1 MSDREMIEETK
12 KDVPDQ
18 MEPVIPEI
26 PAEKSGKEPEVEAA
40 EAASTEP
47 EVEAAES
54 ASTEPEVEAAEAAS
68 TEPEV
73 EAAESASTEPEVE
86 AAEADSTEPEA
97 KAAEA
102 DSTELEA
109 KAADADGAEPEA
121 KAAEADITEPEA
133 EAAEADSTEP
143 EAKAA
148 EADSA
153 ESETEGQRSR
163 SAGRRSGNR
172 REKQQPAR
180 PKKEHQ
186 ASQRENILRL
196 REIKKKKA
204 AMPYMKILA
213 AGGAAVAVVAVVA
226 VAGTVIGNHRDTFSR
241 GMKVETA
248 AASLETT
255 EAASESTGERNI
267 VLETTLSAEEIASKE
282 YEKTVQ
288 SIVDSYAN
296 LGIAEVSG
304 YLNVRKTPESFG
316 EVIGKLPKG
325 GACEILDT
333 STDGWYK
340 ISSGGVTGYVS
351 SQYVYTGDEAKK
363 LAAEN
368 VAERAVIDADKLNV
382 RSEPKADANVVEQV
396 FKNERY
402 DIRGQQDG
410 WIQISSGYISAD
422 YVTVKYALDEAI
434 KQDMRQTVLSLY
446 DNLGVSNVSNYL
458 NVRDNPDEKK
468 GKIIAKLPSNAGC
481 DILDTSTS
489 GWYKIRSGN
498 ITGYVK
504 SEYILTGQQA
514 KDKALQ
520 VAKLMAISNTDG
532 VNVRTEPN
540 TNSSIYTQI
549 SNSERFLVA
558 DQQDG
563 WVKIE
568 IDDQDAYLSSDYVD
582 VKYGLEEAIKYTPVV
597 EVADTSSKNDSKNSS
612 KNNTKNNSG
621 KKNSGKKNSA
631 NDGAAGSKSGSVS
644 SKRAQI
650 ANYAVQ
656 FVGNRY
662 VYGGTSLTNGTD
674 CSGFTMSVMA
684 KFGVSL
690 PHNSGAQSGSGK
702 SITSSQM
709 RPGDLVFYSG
719 SGGIN
724 HVALYIGNG
733 QVCHASNA
741 RSGIKISTWNYRTP
755 AKIVNVLGD

>member
-1 MSDREMIEETK
+1 MSDREMMEETK
-12 KDVPDQ
+12 KEDPVSVENAAQEDQITEVPADETVGQNAEQPSGGNTAEQSPQ
-18 MEPVIPEI
+18 MQ
-26 PAEKSGKEPEVEAA
+26 
-40 EAASTEP
+40 TESVP
-47 EVEAAES
+47 Q
-54 ASTEPEVEAAEAAS
+54 
-68 TEPEV
+68 
-73 EAAESASTEPEVE
+73 
-86 AAEADSTEPEA
+86 EADQQPDDT
-97 KAAEA
+97 AAQGQE
-102 DSTELEA
+102 
-109 KAADADGAEPEA
+109 AEPENEKSETLGA
-121 KAAEADITEPEA
+121 DQAETAEAEHEPVHR
-133 EAAEADSTEP
+133 TR
-143 EAKAA
+143 
-148 EADSA
+148 
-153 ESETEGQRSR
+153 SERSLGTHRSR
-163 SAGRRSGNR
+163 
-172 REKQQPAR
+172 QPER
-180 PKKEHQ
+180 PKKDHQ
-186 ASQRENILRL
+186 ASQRDNILRL

-213 AGGAAVAVVAVVA
+213 AGGTAVAIVAVVA
-226 VAGTVIGNHRDTFSR
+226 VAGTMIKNHKDAFG

-255 EAASESTGERNI
+255 EAASESGEEKNI
-267 VLETTLSAEEIASKE
+267 VLETTLSAEEIESKE
-282 YEKTVQ
+282 FEKTVQ

-316 EVIGKLPKG
+316 EVVGKLPKG

-333 STDGWYK
+333 STEGWYK

-382 RSEPKADANVVEQV
+382 RSEPKAEADVVDQV

-402 DIRGQQDG
+402 DIKSQQDG
-410 WIQISSGYISAD
+410 WIQISDGYISAD

-458 NVRDNPDEKK
+458 NVRDNPDETK

-481 DILDTSTS
+481 DILDTSTA
-489 GWYKIRSGN
+489 GWLKIRSGN

-597 EVADTSSKNDSKNSS
+597 EVADTSNSKS
-612 KNNTKNNSG
+612 NTKNSTG
-621 KKNSGKKNSA
+621 KSSSSSKNSGKKSSA

-690 PHNSGAQSGSGK
+690 PHNSGSQAGSGK

-741 RSGIKISTWNYRTP
+741 KSGIKISTWNYRTP

>member
-26 PAEKSGKEPEVEAA
+26 SAEKSEKEPEVEAA
-40 EAASTEP
+40 EADITEP
-47 EVEAAES
+47 EIK
-54 ASTEPEVEAAEAAS
+54 AAEAAS

-86 AAEADSTEPEA
+86 AAEAD
-97 KAAEA
+97 
-102 DSTELEA
+102 
-109 KAADADGAEPEA
+109 
-121 KAAEADITEPEA
+121 I
-133 EAAEADSTEP
+133 TEP

-172 REKQQPAR
+172 REKQQPVR

-597 EVADTSSKNDSKNSS
+597 EVADTSSKNDSKNGS

-690 PHNSGAQSGSGK
+690 PHNSGAQSGCGK

>member
-18 MEPVIPEI
+18 MEPAIPEI
-26 PAEKSGKEPEVEAA
+26 PAEKSEKEPEIEAA
-40 EAASTEP
+40 EADSTEP
-47 EVEAAES
+47 EAKAAE
-54 ASTEPEVEAAEAAS
+54 ADSTEPETKAADADGA
-68 TEPEV
+68 EPE
-73 EAAESASTEPEVE
+73 AK

-446 DNLGVSNVSNYL
+446 DNLGVSNVFNYL

>member
-54 ASTEPEVEAAEAAS
+54 ASTEPEVEAAEA
-68 TEPEV
+68 
-73 EAAESASTEPEVE
+73 
-86 AAEADSTEPEA
+86 
-97 KAAEA
+97 
-102 DSTELEA
+102 
-109 KAADADGAEPEA
+109 
-121 KAAEADITEPEA
+121 DITEPEA
-133 EAAEADSTEP
+133 KT
-143 EAKAA
+143 A

-153 ESETEGQRSR
+153 ESETEEQRSR
-163 SAGRRSGNR
+163 SAGRRFGNR
-172 REKQQPAR
+172 REKQQPVR

-612 KNNTKNNSG
+612 KNN
-621 KKNSGKKNSA
+621 SGKKNSA

>member
-26 PAEKSGKEPEVEAA
+26 PAEKSEK
-40 EAASTEP
+40 
-47 EVEAAES
+47 
-54 ASTEPEVEAAEAAS
+54 
-68 TEPEV
+68 
-73 EAAESASTEPEVE
+73 EPEVE

-97 KAAEA
+97 KTAEA
-102 DSTELEA
+102 DST
-109 KAADADGAEPEA
+109 EPEA
-121 KAAEADITEPEA
+121 KAAEANSTDPEAKTAEADNTEPEA
-133 EAAEADSTEP
+133 EAAEADSTDPEAKTAEVDNTEP
-143 EAKAA
+143 EAEAAEADNTEPEAEAA

-172 REKQQPAR
+172 REKQQPVR

-402 DIRGQQDG
+402 DIKGQQDG

>member
-1 MSDREMIEETK
+1 MSDREMMEETK
-12 KDVPDQ
+12 KEDPVSVENAAQEDQITEVPADETVGQNAEQPSGGNTAEQSPQ
-18 MEPVIPEI
+18 MQ
-26 PAEKSGKEPEVEAA
+26 
-40 EAASTEP
+40 TESVP
-47 EVEAAES
+47 Q
-54 ASTEPEVEAAEAAS
+54 
-68 TEPEV
+68 
-73 EAAESASTEPEVE
+73 
-86 AAEADSTEPEA
+86 EADQQPDDT
-97 KAAEA
+97 AAQGQE
-102 DSTELEA
+102 
-109 KAADADGAEPEA
+109 AEPENEKSETLGA
-121 KAAEADITEPEA
+121 DQAETAEAEHEPVHR
-133 EAAEADSTEP
+133 TR
-143 EAKAA
+143 
-148 EADSA
+148 
-153 ESETEGQRSR
+153 SERSSGTHRSR
-163 SAGRRSGNR
+163 
-172 REKQQPAR
+172 QPER
-180 PKKEHQ
+180 PKKDHQ
-186 ASQRENILRL
+186 ASQRDNILRL

-213 AGGAAVAVVAVVA
+213 AGGTAVAIVAVVA
-226 VAGTVIGNHRDTFSR
+226 VAGTMIKNHKDAFG

-255 EAASESTGERNI
+255 EAASESGEEKNI
-267 VLETTLSAEEIASKE
+267 VLETTLSAEEIESKE
-282 YEKTVQ
+282 FEKTVQ

-316 EVIGKLPKG
+316 EVVGKLPKG

-333 STDGWYK
+333 STEGWYK

-382 RSEPKADANVVEQV
+382 RSEPKADADVVDQV

-402 DIRGQQDG
+402 DIKSQQDG
-410 WIQISSGYISAD
+410 WIQISDGYISAD

-458 NVRDNPDEKK
+458 NVRDNPDETK

-481 DILDTSTS
+481 DILDTSTA
-489 GWYKIRSGN
+489 GWLKIRSGN

-549 SNSERFLVA
+549 SNSERFFVA

-597 EVADTSSKNDSKNSS
+597 EVADTSNSKS
-612 KNNTKNNSG
+612 NTKNSTG
-621 KKNSGKKNSA
+621 KSSSSSKSNRKKSSA

-690 PHNSGAQSGSGK
+690 PHNSGSQAGSGK

-741 RSGIKISTWNYRTP
+741 KSGIKISTWNYRTP

>member
-26 PAEKSGKEPEVEAA
+26 PAEKSEK
-40 EAASTEP
+40 
-47 EVEAAES
+47 
-54 ASTEPEVEAAEAAS
+54 
-68 TEPEV
+68 
-73 EAAESASTEPEVE
+73 EPEVE

-102 DSTELEA
+102 DSTE
-109 KAADADGAEPEA
+109 PES
-121 KAAEADITEPEA
+121 KAAEADNTEPEAEAAEADNTEPEAEAAEADSTEPEA

-143 EAKAA
+143 EAKAAEAASTEPEAEAA

-172 REKQQPAR
+172 REKQQPVR

-241 GMKVETA
+241 GMKIETA

-255 EAASESTGERNI
+255 EAASESSGERNI

-316 EVIGKLPKG
+316 EVTGKLPKG

-363 LAAEN
+363 LAAKN

-402 DIRGQQDG
+402 DIKGQQDG

-597 EVADTSSKNDSKNSS
+597 EVADNSSKNDSKSNS

-709 RPGDLVFYSG
+709 RPGDLIFYSG

>member
-1 MSDREMIEETK
+1 MSDREMMEETK
-12 KDVPDQ
+12 KEDPVSVENAAQEDQITEVPADETVGQNAEQPSGGNTAEQSPQ
-18 MEPVIPEI
+18 MQ
-26 PAEKSGKEPEVEAA
+26 
-40 EAASTEP
+40 TESVP
-47 EVEAAES
+47 Q
-54 ASTEPEVEAAEAAS
+54 
-68 TEPEV
+68 
-73 EAAESASTEPEVE
+73 
-86 AAEADSTEPEA
+86 EADQQPDDT
-97 KAAEA
+97 AAQGQE
-102 DSTELEA
+102 
-109 KAADADGAEPEA
+109 AEPENEKSETLGA
-121 KAAEADITEPEA
+121 DQAETAEAEHEPVHR
-133 EAAEADSTEP
+133 TR
-143 EAKAA
+143 
-148 EADSA
+148 
-153 ESETEGQRSR
+153 SERSSGTHRSR
-163 SAGRRSGNR
+163 
-172 REKQQPAR
+172 QPER
-180 PKKEHQ
+180 PKKDHQ
-186 ASQRENILRL
+186 ASQRDNILRL

-213 AGGAAVAVVAVVA
+213 AGGTAVAIVAVVA
-226 VAGTVIGNHRDTFSR
+226 VAGTMIKNHKDAFG

-255 EAASESTGERNI
+255 EAASESGEEKNI
-267 VLETTLSAEEIASKE
+267 VLETTLSAEEIESKE
-282 YEKTVQ
+282 FEKTVQ

-316 EVIGKLPKG
+316 EVVGKLPKG

-333 STDGWYK
+333 STEGWYK

-382 RSEPKADANVVEQV
+382 RSEPKADADVVDQV

-402 DIRGQQDG
+402 DIKSQQDG
-410 WIQISSGYISAD
+410 WIQVSDGYISAD

-458 NVRDNPDEKK
+458 NVRDNPDETK

-481 DILDTSTS
+481 DILDTSTA
-489 GWYKIRSGN
+489 GWLKIRSGN

-597 EVADTSSKNDSKNSS
+597 EVADTSNSKS
-612 KNNTKNNSG
+612 NTKNSTG
-621 KKNSGKKNSA
+621 KSSSSSKSSRKKSSA

-690 PHNSGAQSGSGK
+690 PHNSGSQAGSGK

-741 RSGIKISTWNYRTP
+741 KSGIKISTWNYRTP

>member
-1 MSDREMIEETK
+1 MIEETK
-12 KDVPDQ
+12 KDAPDQ

-26 PAEKSGKEPEVEAA
+26 PAEKSEKEPEVEAA

-47 EVEAAES
+47 EVEAAE
-54 ASTEPEVEAAEAAS
+54 AAS
-68 TEPEV
+68 TEPEAK
-73 EAAESASTEPEVE
+73 AAEADSTELESK

-102 DSTELEA
+102 DN
-109 KAADADGAEPEA
+109 
-121 KAAEADITEPEA
+121 TEPEA
-133 EAAEADSTEP
+133 EAAEAASTEPEAKAAEADSTEP

-172 REKQQPAR
+172 REKQQPVR

-288 SIVDSYAN
+288 NIVDSYAN

-402 DIRGQQDG
+402 DIKGQQDG

>member
-1 MSDREMIEETK
+1 MSDREMMEETEK
-12 KDVPDQ
+12 EDPVSVENAAQEDQITEVPADETVGQNAEQPSGGNTAEQSPQMQTESVPQEADQ
-18 MEPVIPEI
+18 QPDDT
-26 PAEKSGKEPEVEAA
+26 AA
-40 EAASTEP
+40 QGQETEP
-47 EVEAAES
+47 ENEKSETLGADQAE
-54 ASTEPEVEAAEAAS
+54 TAEAEH
-68 TEPEV
+68 EPV
-73 EAAESASTEPEVE
+73 HRTR
-86 AAEADSTEPEA
+86 
-97 KAAEA
+97 
-102 DSTELEA
+102 
-109 KAADADGAEPEA
+109 
-121 KAAEADITEPEA
+121 
-133 EAAEADSTEP
+133 
-143 EAKAA
+143 
-148 EADSA
+148 
-153 ESETEGQRSR
+153 SERSSGTHRSR
-163 SAGRRSGNR
+163 
-172 REKQQPAR
+172 QPER
-180 PKKEHQ
+180 PKKDHQ
-186 ASQRENILRL
+186 ASQRDNILRL

-213 AGGAAVAVVAVVA
+213 AGGTAVAIVAVVA
-226 VAGTVIGNHRDTFSR
+226 VAGTMIKNHKDAFG

-255 EAASESTGERNI
+255 EAASESGEEKNI
-267 VLETTLSAEEIASKE
+267 VLETTLSAEEIESKE
-282 YEKTVQ
+282 FEKTVQ

-316 EVIGKLPKG
+316 EVVGKLPKG

-333 STDGWYK
+333 STEGWYK

-382 RSEPKADANVVEQV
+382 RSEPKADADVVDQV

-402 DIRGQQDG
+402 DIKSQQDG
-410 WIQISSGYISAD
+410 WIQISDGYISAD

-458 NVRDNPDEKK
+458 NVRDNPDETK

-481 DILDTSTS
+481 DILDTSTA
-489 GWYKIRSGN
+489 GWLKIRSGN

-597 EVADTSSKNDSKNSS
+597 EVADTSNSKS
-612 KNNTKNNSG
+612 NTKNSTGKSSSSSKSSG
-621 KKNSGKKNSA
+621 KKSSA

-690 PHNSGAQSGSGK
+690 PHNSGSQAGSGK

-741 RSGIKISTWNYRTP
+741 KSGIKISTWNYRTP

>member
-1 MSDREMIEETK
+1 MIEETK

-26 PAEKSGKEPEVEAA
+26 PAEKSEKEPEVEAA

-47 EVEAAES
+47 EVEAAE
-54 ASTEPEVEAAEAAS
+54 AA
-68 TEPEV
+68 
-73 EAAESASTEPEVE
+73 
-86 AAEADSTEPEA
+86 STEPEA
-97 KAAEA
+97 KAAE
-102 DSTELEA
+102 
-109 KAADADGAEPEA
+109 ADGAEPEA
-121 KAAEADITEPEA
+121 KAAEADSTEPEAEAAEAANTEPEA

-143 EAKAA
+143 EAKAAEAASTEPEAEAA

-172 REKQQPAR
+172 REKQQPVR

-241 GMKVETA
+241 GMKIETA

-255 EAASESTGERNI
+255 EAASESSGERNI

-316 EVIGKLPKG
+316 EVTGKLPKG

-363 LAAEN
+363 LAAKN

-402 DIRGQQDG
+402 DIKGQQDG

-597 EVADTSSKNDSKNSS
+597 EVADNSSKNDSKSNS
-612 KNNTKNNSG
+612 KNNTKNNSSS
-621 KKNSGKKNSA
+621 KNSGKKNSA

-709 RPGDLVFYSG
+709 RPGDLIFYSG

>member
-1 MSDREMIEETK
+1 MSDREIIEETK
-12 KDVPDQ
+12 KDAPDQ

-26 PAEKSGKEPEVEAA
+26 PAEKSEKEPEVKA
-40 EAASTEP
+40 
-47 EVEAAES
+47 VE
-54 ASTEPEVEAAEAAS
+54 T
-68 TEPEV
+68 
-73 EAAESASTEPEVE
+73 
-86 AAEADSTEPEA
+86 DS
-97 KAAEA
+97 
-102 DSTELEA
+102 
-109 KAADADGAEPEA
+109 
-121 KAAEADITEPEA
+121 TEPEA

-143 EAKAA
+143 EVKAAEADSTEPEVEAAETDSTEPESKAAEADNTEPEAEAAEADNTEPEAEAAEANNTEPEAEAAEADSTEPKAKAT

-163 SAGRRSGNR
+163 SAGRRPGNR
-172 REKQQPAR
+172 REKQQPVR

-402 DIRGQQDG
+402 DIKGQQDG

-621 KKNSGKKNSA
+621 KKNSSKKNSA

>member
-1 MSDREMIEETK
+1 MSDREMMEETK
-12 KDVPDQ
+12 KEDPVSVENAAQEDQITEVPADETVGQNAEQPSGGNTAEQSPQ
-18 MEPVIPEI
+18 MQ
-26 PAEKSGKEPEVEAA
+26 
-40 EAASTEP
+40 TESVP
-47 EVEAAES
+47 Q
-54 ASTEPEVEAAEAAS
+54 
-68 TEPEV
+68 
-73 EAAESASTEPEVE
+73 
-86 AAEADSTEPEA
+86 EADQQPDDT
-97 KAAEA
+97 AAQGQE
-102 DSTELEA
+102 
-109 KAADADGAEPEA
+109 AEPENEKSETLGA
-121 KAAEADITEPEA
+121 DQAETAEAEHEPVHR
-133 EAAEADSTEP
+133 TR
-143 EAKAA
+143 
-148 EADSA
+148 
-153 ESETEGQRSR
+153 SERSSGTHRSR
-163 SAGRRSGNR
+163 
-172 REKQQPAR
+172 QPER
-180 PKKEHQ
+180 PKKDHQ
-186 ASQRENILRL
+186 ANQRDNILRL

-213 AGGAAVAVVAVVA
+213 AGGTAVAIVAVVA
-226 VAGTVIGNHRDTFSR
+226 VAGTMIKNHKDAFG

-255 EAASESTGERNI
+255 EAASESGEEKNI
-267 VLETTLSAEEIASKE
+267 VLETTLSAEEIESKE
-282 YEKTVQ
+282 FEKTVQ

-316 EVIGKLPKG
+316 EVVGKLPKG

-333 STDGWYK
+333 STEGWYK

-382 RSEPKADANVVEQV
+382 RSEPKADADVVDQI

-402 DIRGQQDG
+402 DIKSQQDG
-410 WIQISSGYISAD
+410 WIQISDGYISAD

-458 NVRDNPDEKK
+458 NVRDNPDETK

-481 DILDTSTS
+481 DILDTSTA
-489 GWYKIRSGN
+489 GWLKIRSGN

-532 VNVRTEPN
+532 VNVRMKPN

-597 EVADTSSKNDSKNSS
+597 EVADTSNSKS
-612 KNNTKNNSG
+612 NTKNSTGKSSSSSKSSG
-621 KKNSGKKNSA
+621 KKSSA

-690 PHNSGAQSGSGK
+690 PHNSGSQAGSGK

-741 RSGIKISTWNYRTP
+741 KSGIKISTWNYRTP

>member
-26 PAEKSGKEPEVEAA
+26 PAEKSEKEPEVEAA

-47 EVEAAES
+47 EAKAAE
-54 ASTEPEVEAAEAAS
+54 ADSTEPETKAADADGA
-68 TEPEV
+68 EPE
-73 EAAESASTEPEVE
+73 AK

>member
-1 MSDREMIEETK
+1 MIEETK
-12 KDVPDQ
+12 KGDPAET
-18 MEPVIPEI
+18 MATEI
-26 PAEKSGKEPEVEAA
+26 PAAETAAEKTEPVTDKTAEQKLEEAADEAAVQEPEQPVSGAAVQELQPESGDQEPGFESVESENAEPSA
-40 EAASTEP
+40 EAE
-47 EVEAAES
+47 
-54 ASTEPEVEAAEAAS
+54 
-68 TEPEV
+68 
-73 EAAESASTEPEVE
+73 
-86 AAEADSTEPEA
+86 
-97 KAAEA
+97 
-102 DSTELEA
+102 
-109 KAADADGAEPEA
+109 AEPELN
-121 KAAEADITEPEA
+121 AEEQNQDLERGEA
-133 EAAEADSTEP
+133 H
-143 EAKAA
+143 K
-148 EADSA
+148 
-153 ESETEGQRSR
+153 SR
-163 SAGRRSGNR
+163 SARRSSANH
-172 REKQQPAR
+172 REKQQSER
-180 PKKEHQ
+180 PKKDHQ

-204 AMPYMKILA
+204 AMPYMKILM

-226 VAGTVIGNHRDTFSR
+226 VAGTVIGNHKDTFSR

-255 EAASESTGERNI
+255 EAASESAEERNI
-267 VLETTLSAEEIASKE
+267 VLETTLSAEEIESKE

-316 EVIGKLPKG
+316 EVVGKLPKG

-382 RSEPKADANVVEQV
+382 RSEPKADADVVDQV

-402 DIRGQQDG
+402 DIKGEQDG
-410 WIQISSGYISAD
+410 WIQISDGYISSD

-481 DILDTSTS
+481 DILDSSTS
-489 GWYKIRSGN
+489 GWLKIRSGN

-597 EVADTSSKNDSKNSS
+597 EVADNSSSSKNSS
-612 KNNTKNNSG
+612 KNTTGKNSSSG
-621 KKNSGKKNSA
+621 KTSGKSSA

-690 PHNSGAQSGSGK
+690 PHNSGSQAGCGK

-741 RSGIKISTWNYRTP
+741 KSGIKISTWNYRTP

>member
-1 MSDREMIEETK
+1 MSDREMMEETEK
-12 KDVPDQ
+12 EDPVSVENAAQEDQITEVPADETVGQNAEQPSGGNTAEQSPQ
-18 MEPVIPEI
+18 MQ
-26 PAEKSGKEPEVEAA
+26 
-40 EAASTEP
+40 TESVP
-47 EVEAAES
+47 Q
-54 ASTEPEVEAAEAAS
+54 
-68 TEPEV
+68 
-73 EAAESASTEPEVE
+73 
-86 AAEADSTEPEA
+86 EADQQPDDT
-97 KAAEA
+97 AAQGQE
-102 DSTELEA
+102 
-109 KAADADGAEPEA
+109 AEPENEKSETLGA
-121 KAAEADITEPEA
+121 DQAETAEAEHEPVHR
-133 EAAEADSTEP
+133 TR
-143 EAKAA
+143 
-148 EADSA
+148 
-153 ESETEGQRSR
+153 SERSSGTHRSR
-163 SAGRRSGNR
+163 
-172 REKQQPAR
+172 QPER
-180 PKKEHQ
+180 PKKDHQ
-186 ASQRENILRL
+186 ASQRDNILRL

-213 AGGAAVAVVAVVA
+213 AGGTAVAIVAVVA
-226 VAGTVIGNHRDTFSR
+226 VAGTMIKNHKDAFG

-255 EAASESTGERNI
+255 EAASESGEEKNI
-267 VLETTLSAEEIASKE
+267 VLETTLSAEEIESKE
-282 YEKTVQ
+282 FEKTVQ

-316 EVIGKLPKG
+316 EVVGKLPKG

-333 STDGWYK
+333 STEGWYK

-382 RSEPKADANVVEQV
+382 RSEPKADADVVDQV

-402 DIRGQQDG
+402 DIKSQQDG
-410 WIQISSGYISAD
+410 WIQVSDGYISAD

-458 NVRDNPDEKK
+458 NVRDNPDETK

-481 DILDTSTS
+481 DILDTSTA
-489 GWYKIRSGN
+489 GWLKIRSGN

-597 EVADTSSKNDSKNSS
+597 EVADTSNSKS
-612 KNNTKNNSG
+612 NTKNSTGKSSSSSKSSG
-621 KKNSGKKNSA
+621 KKSSA

-690 PHNSGAQSGSGK
+690 PHNSGSQAGSGK

-741 RSGIKISTWNYRTP
+741 KSGIKISTWNYRTP

>member
-1 MSDREMIEETK
+1 MMEETK
-12 KDVPDQ
+12 KEDPVSVENAAQEDQITEVPADETVGQNAEQPSGGNTAEQSPQ
-18 MEPVIPEI
+18 MQ
-26 PAEKSGKEPEVEAA
+26 
-40 EAASTEP
+40 TESVP
-47 EVEAAES
+47 Q
-54 ASTEPEVEAAEAAS
+54 
-68 TEPEV
+68 
-73 EAAESASTEPEVE
+73 
-86 AAEADSTEPEA
+86 EADQQPDDT
-97 KAAEA
+97 AAQGQE
-102 DSTELEA
+102 
-109 KAADADGAEPEA
+109 AEPENEKSETLGA
-121 KAAEADITEPEA
+121 DQAETAEAEHEPVHR
-133 EAAEADSTEP
+133 TR
-143 EAKAA
+143 
-148 EADSA
+148 
-153 ESETEGQRSR
+153 SERSSGTHRSR
-163 SAGRRSGNR
+163 
-172 REKQQPAR
+172 QPER
-180 PKKEHQ
+180 PKKDHQ
-186 ASQRENILRL
+186 ASQRDNILRL

-213 AGGAAVAVVAVVA
+213 AGGTAVAIVAVVA
-226 VAGTVIGNHRDTFSR
+226 VAGTMIKNHKDAFG

-255 EAASESTGERNI
+255 EAASESGEEKNI
-267 VLETTLSAEEIASKE
+267 VLETTLSAEEIESKE
-282 YEKTVQ
+282 FEKTVQ

-316 EVIGKLPKG
+316 EVVGKLPKG

-333 STDGWYK
+333 STEGWYK

-382 RSEPKADANVVEQV
+382 RSEPKADADVVDQV

-402 DIRGQQDG
+402 DIKSQQDG
-410 WIQISSGYISAD
+410 WIQVSDGYISAD

-458 NVRDNPDEKK
+458 NVRDNPDETK

-481 DILDTSTS
+481 DILDTSTA
-489 GWYKIRSGN
+489 GWLKIRSGN

-597 EVADTSSKNDSKNSS
+597 EVADTSNSKS
-612 KNNTKNNSG
+612 NTKNSTGKSSSSSKSSG
-621 KKNSGKKNSA
+621 KKSSA

-690 PHNSGAQSGSGK
+690 PHNSGSQAGSGK

-709 RPGDLVFYSG
+709 RPGDLVFYSPG
-719 SGGIN
+719 
-724 HVALYIGNG
+724 
-733 QVCHASNA
+733 
-741 RSGIKISTWNYRTP
+741 
-755 AKIVNVLGD
+755 

>member
-1 MSDREMIEETK
+1 MSDREIIEETK
-12 KDVPDQ
+12 KDAPDQ

-26 PAEKSGKEPEVEAA
+26 PAEESGKEPEVKAAEADSTEPEIEAA
-40 EAASTEP
+40 EADSTEP
-47 EVEAAES
+47 EI
-54 ASTEPEVEAAEAAS
+54 EAAEAD
-68 TEPEV
+68 
-73 EAAESASTEPEVE
+73 STEPEVE
-86 AAEADSTEPEA
+86 AAEADSTEPEV
-97 KAAEA
+97 EA
-102 DSTELEA
+102 V
-109 KAADADGAEPEA
+109 
-121 KAAEADITEPEA
+121 
-133 EAAEADSTEP
+133 EADSTEP
-143 EAKAA
+143 EVKAT
-148 EADSA
+148 EADS
-153 ESETEGQRSR
+153 TRSR
-163 SAGRRSGNR
+163 SVGRRSGNR
-172 REKQQPAR
+172 RVKQQTGR
-180 PKKEHQ
+180 TKKEHQ

-241 GMKVETA
+241 GMKIETA

-255 EAASESTGERNI
+255 EAVSESTGERNI

-325 GACEILDT
+325 GACEVLDT
-333 STDGWYK
+333 STEGWYK

-351 SQYVYTGDEAKK
+351 SQYVYTGDESKK
-363 LAAEN
+363 LAAVN

-382 RSEPKADANVVEQV
+382 RSEPKADADVVDQV

-402 DIRGQQDG
+402 DIKGEQDG
-410 WIQISSGYISAD
+410 WIQISDGYISSD

-458 NVRDNPDEKK
+458 NVRDNPDENK

-481 DILDTSTS
+481 DILNTSTS

-597 EVADTSSKNDSKNSS
+597 EVADNSSKNDSKSNS
-612 KNNTKNNSG
+612 KNNTKNNSSS
-621 KKNSGKKNSA
+621 KNSGKKNSA

>member
-1 MSDREMIEETK
+1 MMEETK
-12 KDVPDQ
+12 KEDPVSVENAAQEDQITEVPADETVGQNAEQPSGGNTAEQSPQ
-18 MEPVIPEI
+18 MQ
-26 PAEKSGKEPEVEAA
+26 
-40 EAASTEP
+40 TESVP
-47 EVEAAES
+47 Q
-54 ASTEPEVEAAEAAS
+54 
-68 TEPEV
+68 
-73 EAAESASTEPEVE
+73 
-86 AAEADSTEPEA
+86 EADQQPDDT
-97 KAAEA
+97 AAQGQE
-102 DSTELEA
+102 
-109 KAADADGAEPEA
+109 AEPENEKSETLGA
-121 KAAEADITEPEA
+121 DQAETAEAEHEPVHR
-133 EAAEADSTEP
+133 TR
-143 EAKAA
+143 
-148 EADSA
+148 
-153 ESETEGQRSR
+153 SERSSGTHRSR
-163 SAGRRSGNR
+163 
-172 REKQQPAR
+172 QPER
-180 PKKEHQ
+180 PKKDHQ
-186 ASQRENILRL
+186 ASQRDNILRL

-213 AGGAAVAVVAVVA
+213 AGGTAVAIVAVVA
-226 VAGTVIGNHRDTFSR
+226 VAGTMIKNHKDAFG

-255 EAASESTGERNI
+255 EAASESGEEKNI
-267 VLETTLSAEEIASKE
+267 VLETTLSAEEIESKE
-282 YEKTVQ
+282 FEKTVQ

-316 EVIGKLPKG
+316 EVVGKLPKG

-333 STDGWYK
+333 STEGWYK

-382 RSEPKADANVVEQV
+382 RSEPKADADVVDQV

-402 DIRGQQDG
+402 DIKSQQDG
-410 WIQISSGYISAD
+410 WIQISDGYISAD

-458 NVRDNPDEKK
+458 NVRDNPDETK

-481 DILDTSTS
+481 DILDTSTA
-489 GWYKIRSGN
+489 GWLKIRSGN

-597 EVADTSSKNDSKNSS
+597 EVADTSNSKS
-612 KNNTKNNSG
+612 NTKNSTG
-621 KKNSGKKNSA
+621 KSSSSSKSRRKKSSA

-690 PHNSGAQSGSGK
+690 PHNSGSQAGSGK

-741 RSGIKISTWNYRTP
+741 KSGIKISTWNYRTP

>member
-26 PAEKSGKEPEVEAA
+26 PAEKSEKEPEVEAA
-40 EAASTEP
+40 ESASTEP
-47 EVEAAES
+47 EVEAAESASTEPEVEAVES

-73 EAAESASTEPEVE
+73 EAAE
-86 AAEADSTEPEA
+86 ADITEPEA

-102 DSTELEA
+102 DS
-109 KAADADGAEPEA
+109 
-121 KAAEADITEPEA
+121 
-133 EAAEADSTEP
+133 S
-143 EAKAA
+143 
-148 EADSA
+148 

-172 REKQQPAR
+172 REKQQPVR

-226 VAGTVIGNHRDTFSR
+226 VAGTVIGNHRDAFSR

-481 DILDTSTS
+481 DILDTSMS

-612 KNNTKNNSG
+612 KN
-621 KKNSGKKNSA
+621 NSGKKNSA

>member
-1 MSDREMIEETK
+1 MSDREMMEETK
-12 KDVPDQ
+12 KEDPVSVENAAQEDQITEVPADETVGQNAEQPSGGNTAEQSPQ
-18 MEPVIPEI
+18 MQ
-26 PAEKSGKEPEVEAA
+26 
-40 EAASTEP
+40 TESVP
-47 EVEAAES
+47 Q
-54 ASTEPEVEAAEAAS
+54 
-68 TEPEV
+68 
-73 EAAESASTEPEVE
+73 
-86 AAEADSTEPEA
+86 EADQQPDDT
-97 KAAEA
+97 AAQGQE
-102 DSTELEA
+102 
-109 KAADADGAEPEA
+109 AEPENEKSETLGA
-121 KAAEADITEPEA
+121 DQAETAEAEHEPVHR
-133 EAAEADSTEP
+133 TR
-143 EAKAA
+143 
-148 EADSA
+148 
-153 ESETEGQRSR
+153 SERSSGTHRSR
-163 SAGRRSGNR
+163 
-172 REKQQPAR
+172 QPER
-180 PKKEHQ
+180 PKKDHQ
-186 ASQRENILRL
+186 ASQRDNILRL

-213 AGGAAVAVVAVVA
+213 AGGTAVAIVAVVA
-226 VAGTVIGNHRDTFSR
+226 VAGTMIKNHKDAFG

-255 EAASESTGERNI
+255 EAASESGEEKNI
-267 VLETTLSAEEIASKE
+267 VLETTLSAEEIESKE
-282 YEKTVQ
+282 FEKTVQ

-316 EVIGKLPKG
+316 EVVGKLPKG

-333 STDGWYK
+333 STEGWYK

-382 RSEPKADANVVEQV
+382 RSEPKADADVVDQV

-402 DIRGQQDG
+402 DIKSQQDG
-410 WIQISSGYISAD
+410 WIQVSDGYISAD

-458 NVRDNPDEKK
+458 NVRDNPDETK

-481 DILDTSTS
+481 DILDTSTA
-489 GWYKIRSGN
+489 GWLKIRSGN

-540 TNSSIYTQI
+540 TNCSIYTQI

-597 EVADTSSKNDSKNSS
+597 EVADTSNSKS
-612 KNNTKNNSG
+612 NTKNSTGKSSSSSKSSG
-621 KKNSGKKNSA
+621 KKSSA

-690 PHNSGAQSGSGK
+690 PHNSGSQAGSGK

-741 RSGIKISTWNYRTP
+741 KSGIKISTWNYRTP

>member
-26 PAEKSGKEPEVEAA
+26 PAEKSEK
-40 EAASTEP
+40 EP

-68 TEPEV
+68 TEPE
-73 EAAESASTEPEVE
+73 T
-86 AAEADSTEPEA
+86 
-97 KAAEA
+97 
-102 DSTELEA
+102 

-121 KAAEADITEPEA
+121 KAAEAANTEPEAEAAEAANTEPEA
-133 EAAEADSTEP
+133 EAAEADSAEPEAKAAEADITEP

-148 EADSA
+148 EADSTEPEAKTAEADSA
-153 ESETEGQRSR
+153 ESETEEQRSR
-163 SAGRRSGNR
+163 SAGRRFGNR
-172 REKQQPAR
+172 REKQQPVR

-382 RSEPKADANVVEQV
+382 RSEPKADANVVEQA

-612 KNNTKNNSG
+612 KNN
-621 KKNSGKKNSA
+621 SGKKNSA

>member
-26 PAEKSGKEPEVEAA
+26 PAEKSEKEPEVEAA
-40 EAASTEP
+40 EAD
-47 EVEAAES
+47 
-54 ASTEPEVEAAEAAS
+54 STEPEVEAAEAAS
-68 TEPEV
+68 TEPESKAAEADNTEPEA
-73 EAAESASTEPEVE
+73 EAAEADNTEPEAE

-97 KAAEA
+97 EAAEA
-102 DSTELEA
+102 DS
-109 KAADADGAEPEA
+109 
-121 KAAEADITEPEA
+121 TEPEA

-172 REKQQPAR
+172 REKQQPVR

-241 GMKVETA
+241 GMKIETA

-255 EAASESTGERNI
+255 EAASESSGERNI

-316 EVIGKLPKG
+316 EVTGKLPKG

-363 LAAEN
+363 LAAKN

-402 DIRGQQDG
+402 DIKGQQDG

-597 EVADTSSKNDSKNSS
+597 EVADNSSKNDSKSNS
-612 KNNTKNNSG
+612 KNNTKNNSSS
-621 KKNSGKKNSA
+621 KNSGKKNSA

-709 RPGDLVFYSG
+709 RPGDLIFYSG

>member
-26 PAEKSGKEPEVEAA
+26 PAEKSEKEPEVEAA
-40 EAASTEP
+40 ETDITEPEAKAAEVDSTEP
-47 EVEAAES
+47 EAK
-54 ASTEPEVEAAEAAS
+54 
-68 TEPEV
+68 
-73 EAAESASTEPEVE
+73 

-102 DSTELEA
+102 DSTEPEVEA
-109 KAADADGAEPEA
+109 AEAASTEPEAKAAEADSTEPETKAADADGAEPEA

-133 EAAEADSTEP
+133 E
-143 EAKAA
+143 AA

-172 REKQQPAR
+172 REKQQPVC

-402 DIRGQQDG
+402 DIKGQQDG

-582 VKYGLEEAIKYTPVV
+582 VKYGLEEAIMYTPVV

-690 PHNSGAQSGSGK
+690 PHNSGAQSGCGK

>member
-73 EAAESASTEPEVE
+73 EAAE
-86 AAEADSTEPEA
+86 
-97 KAAEA
+97 
-102 DSTELEA
+102 
-109 KAADADGAEPEA
+109 
-121 KAAEADITEPEA
+121 ADITEPEA
-133 EAAEADSTEP
+133 KT
-143 EAKAA
+143 A

-153 ESETEGQRSR
+153 ESETEEQRSR
-163 SAGRRSGNR
+163 SAGRRFGNR
-172 REKQQPAR
+172 REKQQPVR

-316 EVIGKLPKG
+316 EVIGKLPKS

-612 KNNTKNNSG
+612 
-621 KKNSGKKNSA
+621 

>member
-18 MEPVIPEI
+18 MEPAIPEI
-26 PAEKSGKEPEVEAA
+26 PAEKSEKEPEIEAA
-40 EAASTEP
+40 EADSTEP
-47 EVEAAES
+47 EAKAAE
-54 ASTEPEVEAAEAAS
+54 ADSTEPETKAADADGA
-68 TEPEV
+68 EPE
-73 EAAESASTEPEVE
+73 AK

-226 VAGTVIGNHRDTFSR
+226 VAGTVIGDHRDTFSR

-446 DNLGVSNVSNYL
+446 DNLGVSNVFNYL

-540 TNSSIYTQI
+540 TNSSIYTQF

>member
-1 MSDREMIEETK
+1 MSDREMMEETK
-12 KDVPDQ
+12 KEDPVSVENAAQEDQITEVPADETVGQNAEQPSGGNTAEQSPQ
-18 MEPVIPEI
+18 MQ
-26 PAEKSGKEPEVEAA
+26 
-40 EAASTEP
+40 TESVP
-47 EVEAAES
+47 Q
-54 ASTEPEVEAAEAAS
+54 
-68 TEPEV
+68 
-73 EAAESASTEPEVE
+73 
-86 AAEADSTEPEA
+86 EADQQPDDT
-97 KAAEA
+97 AAQGQE
-102 DSTELEA
+102 
-109 KAADADGAEPEA
+109 AEPENEKSETLGA
-121 KAAEADITEPEA
+121 DQAETAEAEHEPVHR
-133 EAAEADSTEP
+133 TR
-143 EAKAA
+143 
-148 EADSA
+148 
-153 ESETEGQRSR
+153 SERSSGTHRSR
-163 SAGRRSGNR
+163 
-172 REKQQPAR
+172 QPER
-180 PKKEHQ
+180 PKKDHQ
-186 ASQRENILRL
+186 ASQRDNILRL

-213 AGGAAVAVVAVVA
+213 AGGTAVAIVAVVA
-226 VAGTVIGNHRDTFSR
+226 VAGTMIKNHKDAFG

-255 EAASESTGERNI
+255 EAASESGEEKNI
-267 VLETTLSAEEIASKE
+267 VLETTLSAEEIESKE
-282 YEKTVQ
+282 FEKTVQ

-316 EVIGKLPKG
+316 EVVGKLPKG
-325 GACEILDT
+325 GACGILDT
-333 STDGWYK
+333 STEGWYK

-382 RSEPKADANVVEQV
+382 RSEPKADADVVDQV

-402 DIRGQQDG
+402 DIKSQQDG
-410 WIQISSGYISAD
+410 WIQVSDGYISAD

-458 NVRDNPDEKK
+458 NVRDNPDETK

-481 DILDTSTS
+481 DILDTSTA
-489 GWYKIRSGN
+489 GWLKIRSGN

-597 EVADTSSKNDSKNSS
+597 EVADTSNSKS
-612 KNNTKNNSG
+612 NTKNSTGKSSSSSKSSG
-621 KKNSGKKNSA
+621 KKSSA

-690 PHNSGAQSGSGK
+690 PHNSGSQAGSGK

-741 RSGIKISTWNYRTP
+741 KSGIKISTWNYRTP

>member
-1 MSDREMIEETK
+1 MSDREMMEETK
-12 KDVPDQ
+12 KEDPVSVENAAQEDQITEVPADETVGQNAEQPSGGNTAEQSPQ
-18 MEPVIPEI
+18 MQ
-26 PAEKSGKEPEVEAA
+26 
-40 EAASTEP
+40 TESVP
-47 EVEAAES
+47 Q
-54 ASTEPEVEAAEAAS
+54 
-68 TEPEV
+68 
-73 EAAESASTEPEVE
+73 
-86 AAEADSTEPEA
+86 EADQQPDDT
-97 KAAEA
+97 AAQGQE
-102 DSTELEA
+102 
-109 KAADADGAEPEA
+109 AEPENEKSETLGA
-121 KAAEADITEPEA
+121 DQAETAEAEHEPVHR
-133 EAAEADSTEP
+133 TR
-143 EAKAA
+143 
-148 EADSA
+148 
-153 ESETEGQRSR
+153 SERSSGTHRSR
-163 SAGRRSGNR
+163 
-172 REKQQPAR
+172 QPER
-180 PKKEHQ
+180 PKKDHQ
-186 ASQRENILRL
+186 ASQRDNILRL

-213 AGGAAVAVVAVVA
+213 AGGTAVAIVAVVA
-226 VAGTVIGNHRDTFSR
+226 VAGTRIKNHKDAFG

-255 EAASESTGERNI
+255 EAASESGEEKNI
-267 VLETTLSAEEIASKE
+267 VLETTLSAEEIESKE
-282 YEKTVQ
+282 FEKTVQ

-316 EVIGKLPKG
+316 EVVGKLPKG

-333 STDGWYK
+333 STEGWYK

-382 RSEPKADANVVEQV
+382 RSEPKADADVVDQI

-402 DIRGQQDG
+402 DIKSQQDG
-410 WIQISSGYISAD
+410 WIQISDGYISAD

-458 NVRDNPDEKK
+458 NVRDNPDETK

-481 DILDTSTS
+481 DILDTSTA
-489 GWYKIRSGN
+489 GWLKIRSGN

-597 EVADTSSKNDSKNSS
+597 EVADTSNSKS
-612 KNNTKNNSG
+612 NTKNSTGKSSSSSKSSG
-621 KKNSGKKNSA
+621 KKSSA

-690 PHNSGAQSGSGK
+690 PHNSGSQAGSGK

-741 RSGIKISTWNYRTP
+741 KSGIKISTWNYRTP

>member
-26 PAEKSGKEPEVEAA
+26 PAEKSGKELEVEAA
-40 EAASTEP
+40 EAAI
-47 EVEAAES
+47 
-54 ASTEPEVEAAEAAS
+54 
-68 TEPEV
+68 
-73 EAAESASTEPEVE
+73 
-86 AAEADSTEPEA
+86 TEPEA

-102 DSTELEA
+102 DSTE
-109 KAADADGAEPEA
+109 PES
-121 KAAEADITEPEA
+121 KAAEADNTEPEA

-143 EAKAA
+143 ESKAA

-172 REKQQPAR
+172 REKLQPVR

-612 KNNTKNNSG
+612 KNN
-621 KKNSGKKNSA
+621 SGKKNSA

-690 PHNSGAQSGSGK
+690 PHNSGAQSGCGK

>member
-1 MSDREMIEETK
+1 MMEETK
-12 KDVPDQ
+12 KEDPVSVENAAQEDQITEVPADETVGQNAEQPSGGNTAEQSPQ
-18 MEPVIPEI
+18 MQ
-26 PAEKSGKEPEVEAA
+26 
-40 EAASTEP
+40 TESVP
-47 EVEAAES
+47 Q
-54 ASTEPEVEAAEAAS
+54 
-68 TEPEV
+68 
-73 EAAESASTEPEVE
+73 
-86 AAEADSTEPEA
+86 EADQQPDDT
-97 KAAEA
+97 AAQGQE
-102 DSTELEA
+102 
-109 KAADADGAEPEA
+109 AEPENEKSETLGA
-121 KAAEADITEPEA
+121 DQAETAEAEHEPVHR
-133 EAAEADSTEP
+133 TR
-143 EAKAA
+143 
-148 EADSA
+148 
-153 ESETEGQRSR
+153 SERSSGTHRSR
-163 SAGRRSGNR
+163 
-172 REKQQPAR
+172 QPER
-180 PKKEHQ
+180 PKKDHQ
-186 ASQRENILRL
+186 ANQRDNILRL

-213 AGGAAVAVVAVVA
+213 AGGTAVAIVAVVA
-226 VAGTVIGNHRDTFSR
+226 VAGTMIKNHKDAFG

-255 EAASESTGERNI
+255 EAASESGEEKNI
-267 VLETTLSAEEIASKE
+267 VLETTLSAEEIESKE
-282 YEKTVQ
+282 FEKTVQ

-316 EVIGKLPKG
+316 EVVGKLPKG

-333 STDGWYK
+333 STEGWYK

-382 RSEPKADANVVEQV
+382 RSEPKADADVVDQV

-402 DIRGQQDG
+402 DIKSQQDG
-410 WIQISSGYISAD
+410 WIQISDGYISAD

-458 NVRDNPDEKK
+458 NVRDNPDETK

-481 DILDTSTS
+481 DILDTSTA
-489 GWYKIRSGN
+489 GWLKIRSGN

-597 EVADTSSKNDSKNSS
+597 EVADTSNSKS
-612 KNNTKNNSG
+612 NTKNSTGKSSSSSKSSG
-621 KKNSGKKNSA
+621 KKSSA

-690 PHNSGAQSGSGK
+690 PHNSGSQAGSGK

-741 RSGIKISTWNYRTP
+741 KSGIKISTWNYRTP

>member
-1 MSDREMIEETK
+1 MSDREMMEETK
-12 KDVPDQ
+12 KEDPVSVENAAQEDQITEVPADETVGQNAEQPSGGNTAEQSPQ
-18 MEPVIPEI
+18 MQ
-26 PAEKSGKEPEVEAA
+26 
-40 EAASTEP
+40 TESVP
-47 EVEAAES
+47 Q
-54 ASTEPEVEAAEAAS
+54 
-68 TEPEV
+68 
-73 EAAESASTEPEVE
+73 
-86 AAEADSTEPEA
+86 EADPQPDDT
-97 KAAEA
+97 AAQGQE
-102 DSTELEA
+102 
-109 KAADADGAEPEA
+109 AEPENEKSETLGA
-121 KAAEADITEPEA
+121 DQAETAEAEHEPVHR
-133 EAAEADSTEP
+133 TR
-143 EAKAA
+143 
-148 EADSA
+148 
-153 ESETEGQRSR
+153 SERSSGTHRSR
-163 SAGRRSGNR
+163 
-172 REKQQPAR
+172 QPER
-180 PKKEHQ
+180 PKKDHQ
-186 ASQRENILRL
+186 ASQRDNILRL

-213 AGGAAVAVVAVVA
+213 AGGTAVAIVAVVA
-226 VAGTVIGNHRDTFSR
+226 VAGTMIKNHKDAFG

-255 EAASESTGERNI
+255 EAASESGEEKNI
-267 VLETTLSAEEIASKE
+267 VLETTLSAEEIESKE
-282 YEKTVQ
+282 FEKTVQ

-316 EVIGKLPKG
+316 EVVGKLPKG

-333 STDGWYK
+333 STEGWYK

-382 RSEPKADANVVEQV
+382 RSEPKADADVVDQI

-402 DIRGQQDG
+402 DIKSQQDG
-410 WIQISSGYISAD
+410 WIQISDGYISAD

-446 DNLGVSNVSNYL
+446 DNLGVSTVSNYL
-458 NVRDNPDEKK
+458 NVRDNPDETK

-481 DILDTSTS
+481 DILDTSTA
-489 GWYKIRSGN
+489 GWLKIRSGN

-597 EVADTSSKNDSKNSS
+597 EVADTSNSKS
-612 KNNTKNNSG
+612 NTKNSTG
-621 KKNSGKKNSA
+621 KSSSSSKSSRKKSSA

-690 PHNSGAQSGSGK
+690 PHNSGSQAGSGK

-741 RSGIKISTWNYRTP
+741 KSGIKISTWNYRTP

>member
-26 PAEKSGKEPEVEAA
+26 PAEKSEKEPEVEAA
-40 EAASTEP
+40 EADSTEP
-47 EVEAAES
+47 EAKTAEAD
-54 ASTEPEVEAAEAAS
+54 STEPEAKAAEADS
-68 TEPEV
+68 TEPETK
-73 EAAESASTEPEVE
+73 AADADGAEPEAK

>member
-1 MSDREMIEETK
+1 MMEETEK
-12 KDVPDQ
+12 EDPVSVENAAQEDQITEVPADETVGQNTEQPSGGNTAEQSPQMQTESVPQEADQ
-18 MEPVIPEI
+18 QPDDT
-26 PAEKSGKEPEVEAA
+26 AA
-40 EAASTEP
+40 QGQETEP
-47 EVEAAES
+47 ENEKSETLGADQAE
-54 ASTEPEVEAAEAAS
+54 TAEAEH
-68 TEPEV
+68 EPV
-73 EAAESASTEPEVE
+73 HRTR
-86 AAEADSTEPEA
+86 
-97 KAAEA
+97 
-102 DSTELEA
+102 
-109 KAADADGAEPEA
+109 
-121 KAAEADITEPEA
+121 
-133 EAAEADSTEP
+133 
-143 EAKAA
+143 
-148 EADSA
+148 
-153 ESETEGQRSR
+153 SERSSGTHRSR
-163 SAGRRSGNR
+163 
-172 REKQQPAR
+172 QPER
-180 PKKEHQ
+180 PKKDHQ
-186 ASQRENILRL
+186 ASQRDNILRL

-213 AGGAAVAVVAVVA
+213 AGGTAVAIVAVVA
-226 VAGTVIGNHRDTFSR
+226 VAGTMIKNHKGTFG

-255 EAASESTGERNI
+255 EAASESGEEKNI
-267 VLETTLSAEEIASKE
+267 VLETTLSAEEIESKE
-282 YEKTVQ
+282 FEKTVQ

-316 EVIGKLPKG
+316 EVVGKLPKG

-333 STDGWYK
+333 STEGWYK

-382 RSEPKADANVVEQV
+382 RSEPKADADVVDQV

-402 DIRGQQDG
+402 DIKSQQDG
-410 WIQISSGYISAD
+410 WIQISDGYISAD

-458 NVRDNPDEKK
+458 NVRDNPDETK

-481 DILDTSTS
+481 DILDTSTA
-489 GWYKIRSGN
+489 GWLKIRSGN

-597 EVADTSSKNDSKNSS
+597 EVADTSNSKS
-612 KNNTKNNSG
+612 NTKNSTGKSSSSSKSSG
-621 KKNSGKKNSA
+621 KKSSA

-741 RSGIKISTWNYRTP
+741 KSGIKISTWNYRTP

>member
-1 MSDREMIEETK
+1 MSDREMMEETEK
-12 KDVPDQ
+12 EDPVSVENAAQEDQITEVPADETVGQNAEQPSGGNTAEQSPQMQTESVPQEADQ
-18 MEPVIPEI
+18 QPDDTAAQGQEVEPENEKSETLGADQAETAEAEHEPVHRTRSERS
-26 PAEKSGKEPEVEAA
+26 SG
-40 EAASTEP
+40 TH
-47 EVEAAES
+47 
-54 ASTEPEVEAAEAAS
+54 
-68 TEPEV
+68 
-73 EAAESASTEPEVE
+73 
-86 AAEADSTEPEA
+86 
-97 KAAEA
+97 
-102 DSTELEA
+102 
-109 KAADADGAEPEA
+109 
-121 KAAEADITEPEA
+121 
-133 EAAEADSTEP
+133 
-143 EAKAA
+143 
-148 EADSA
+148 
-153 ESETEGQRSR
+153 RSR
-163 SAGRRSGNR
+163 
-172 REKQQPAR
+172 QPER
-180 PKKEHQ
+180 PKKDHQ
-186 ASQRENILRL
+186 ASQRDNILRL

-213 AGGAAVAVVAVVA
+213 AGGTAVAIVAVVA
-226 VAGTVIGNHRDTFSR
+226 VAGTMIKNHKGTFG

-255 EAASESTGERNI
+255 EAASESGEEKNI
-267 VLETTLSAEEIASKE
+267 VLETTLSAEEIESKE
-282 YEKTVQ
+282 FEKTVQ

-316 EVIGKLPKG
+316 EVVGKLPKG

-333 STDGWYK
+333 STEGWYK

-382 RSEPKADANVVEQV
+382 RSEPKADADVVDQV

-402 DIRGQQDG
+402 DIKSQQDG
-410 WIQISSGYISAD
+410 WIQISDGYISAD

-458 NVRDNPDEKK
+458 NVRDNPDETK

-481 DILDTSTS
+481 DILDTSTA
-489 GWYKIRSGN
+489 GWLKIRSGN

-597 EVADTSSKNDSKNSS
+597 EVADTSNSKS
-612 KNNTKNNSG
+612 NTKNSTGKSSSSSKSSG
-621 KKNSGKKNSA
+621 KKSSA

-741 RSGIKISTWNYRTP
+741 KSGIKISTWNYRTP

>member
-1 MSDREMIEETK
+1 MIEETK

-26 PAEKSGKEPEVEAA
+26 PAEKSEK
-40 EAASTEP
+40 
-47 EVEAAES
+47 
-54 ASTEPEVEAAEAAS
+54 
-68 TEPEV
+68 
-73 EAAESASTEPEVE
+73 EPEVE

-97 KAAEA
+97 K
-102 DSTELEA
+102 T
-109 KAADADGAEPEA
+109 
-121 KAAEADITEPEA
+121 
-133 EAAEADSTEP
+133 AEADSTEP

-172 REKQQPAR
+172 REKQQPVR

-402 DIRGQQDG
+402 DIKGQQDG